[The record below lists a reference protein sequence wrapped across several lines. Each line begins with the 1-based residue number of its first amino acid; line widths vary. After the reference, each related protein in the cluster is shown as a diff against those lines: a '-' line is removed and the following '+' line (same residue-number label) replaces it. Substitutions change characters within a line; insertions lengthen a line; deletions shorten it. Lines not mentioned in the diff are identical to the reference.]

1 MITSS
6 PFRTSIYND
15 GILKVP
21 LDKQNKHY
29 VKHSTS
35 SSDSVYL
42 RTNKYTPT
50 IIAVIQIPSKMYM
63 VRRRLFMLNPRLL
76 WFIFTLMINRVALL
90 FYRPTRLKSIQINK
104 TSGSIHDNLP
114 CSCVS
119 TSPSGN
125 FSTGVSPASCN
136 LSPNRA
142 SFLLASSYLLAAWWI
157 CPPTTS

>member
-1 MITSS
+1 MGRIFTDS
-6 PFRTSIYND
+6 NE
-15 GILKVP
+15 GIFKMP

-29 VKHSTS
+29 VKHSAS

-42 RTNKYTPT
+42 ITKKYTPT
-50 IIAVIQIPSKMYM
+50 IIAVIQIPSKMYRL
-63 VRRRLFMLNPRLL
+63 RRRLFMLNPRFL
-76 WFIFTLMINRVALL
+76 WFIFTLMINRFAQP

-104 TSGSIHDNLP
+104 ASGSIHSNP
-114 CSCVS
+114 SCSRLS

-142 SFLLASSYLLAAWWI
+142 SFLLASSYLLAA
-157 CPPTTS
+157 